1 MIAVSPLCEDLME
14 DAVRFIEYKGK
25 EVLLIELMQGRRL
38 PRPSPAEQIKELAK
52 LVLDS
57 VTREPHGSILL
68 LADFTGAQLDKK
80 AVEILKPIL
89 VLDRPYLKRSAW
101 VGTEN
106 IPKTLYEHLK
116 SFSRRDLPTF
126 KTRKEAFEWLVSD

>member
-1 MIAVSPLCEDLME
+1 MVSTPAASAEGAMD
-14 DAVRFIEYKGK
+14 DPVRFIEYKGK
-25 EVLLIELMQGRRL
+25 QILLIELSQ
-38 PRPSPAEQIKELAK
+38 PSADDIGELSK
-52 LVLDS
+52 LVLSYVTPQPRGS
-57 VTREPHGSILL
+57 VLL
-68 LADFTGAQLDKK
+68 LADFTGATLDKK
-80 AVEILKPIL
+80 TIEVMKPAL

-126 KTRKEAFEWLVSD
+126 NTREEAMEWLVHE

>member
-1 MIAVSPLCEDLME
+1 MD

-25 EVLLIELMQGRRL
+25 RVLLVELMQGGRL
-38 PRPSPAEQIKELAK
+38 PSNPAAQIKELAK
-52 LVLDS
+52 LFLDS
-57 VTREPHGSILL
+57 VTREPHGSVLL
-68 LADFTGAQLDKK
+68 LADFTGAQLDKN
-80 AVEILKPIL
+80 AVEVLKPIL

-116 SFSRRDLPTF
+116 SFSRRELPRF
-126 KTRKEAFEWLVSD
+126 KIREEALEWLLSD

>member
-1 MIAVSPLCEDLME
+1 MDDP
-14 DAVRFIEYKGK
+14 VRFVEFKGK
-25 EVLLIELMQGRRL
+25 QILLIELSQ
-38 PRPSPAEQIKELAK
+38 PSVSDIEDLSK
-52 LVLDS
+52 LVLSYITPEPRGS
-57 VTREPHGSILL
+57 VLL
-68 LADFTGAQLDKK
+68 LADFTGAKLDKK
-80 AVEILKPIL
+80 AIEVMKPAL

-126 KTRKEAFEWLVSD
+126 KTREEALEWLVSE